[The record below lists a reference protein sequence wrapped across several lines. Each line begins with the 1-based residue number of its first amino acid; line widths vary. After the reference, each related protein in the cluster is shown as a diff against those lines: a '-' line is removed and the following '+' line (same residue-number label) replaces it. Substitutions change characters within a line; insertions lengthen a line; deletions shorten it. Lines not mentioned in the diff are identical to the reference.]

1 MESREATLKALE
13 NGKEL
18 TSKITGIKYK
28 QVGGLLYSK
37 NSERSEWTLS
47 GLTFFNPGSWQNLQD

>member
-37 NSERSEWTLS
+37 NSERSEVV
-47 GLTFFNPGSWQNLQD
+47 

>member
-1 MESREATLKALE
+1 MESKEATLKALKI
-13 NGKEL
+13 GKEL

-28 QVGGLLYSK
+28 LIDGLLYSK